1 MMLSVSP
8 LVLSPLPLSTIR
20 ISQEPGSKVW
30 LQRERMA
37 LANDRLRLKV
47 GIQHDNF
54 SMSPRVCTRRA
65 PSVGMLGREQGDYNV
80 DILAAF
86 TYIYSTTMRKVM
98 SVPSTLAPTAIGA
111 ADFPTDQ

>member
-1 MMLSVSP
+1 
-8 LVLSPLPLSTIR
+8 
-20 ISQEPGSKVW
+20 
-30 LQRERMA
+30 MA

-65 PSVGMLGREQGDYNV
+65 PSVGMLGREQGDHNA

-86 TYIYSTTMRKVM
+86 TYIYSSTMRKALVGWFASYDLSNHWM
-98 SVPSTLAPTAIGA
+98 DLSQQIR
-111 ADFPTDQ
+111 

>member
-1 MMLSVSP
+1 
-8 LVLSPLPLSTIR
+8 
-20 ISQEPGSKVW
+20 
-30 LQRERMA
+30 MA

-65 PSVGMLGREQGDYNV
+65 PSVGMLGREQGGHNV

-86 TYIYSTTMRKVM
+86 TYIYSTTMKKALGGWFASYDLSNHCM
-98 SVPSTLAPTAIGA
+98 DLEKLGSFCT
-111 ADFPTDQ
+111 